1 MTDLYNHL
9 GTALASIRLMKKAI
23 LLVSILVL
31 AACEATSPATPT
43 PAPDASTPPA
53 AGSGSPETCGAGQF
67 DDFIG
72 KPVHTMGS
80 LTVPPGGL
88 RDMPEGSTP
97 SSLDN
102 PERLNLVVDEQGN
115 IVRAFCG

>member
-1 MTDLYNHL
+1 M
-9 GTALASIRLMKKAI
+9 GIALDSIQPMKQAI
-23 LLVSILVL
+23 LIMPILAL
-31 AACEATSPATPT
+31 AACEAASPA
-43 PAPDASTPPA
+43 PATAAAPAASSAAAAPPA
-53 AGSGSPETCGAGQF
+53 ATESAGPDTCGAGQF

-72 KPVHTMGS
+72 KPVYTMDS

-102 PERLNLVVDEQGN
+102 PERLNLVVDDQGN
-115 IVRAFCG
+115 VVRAFCG